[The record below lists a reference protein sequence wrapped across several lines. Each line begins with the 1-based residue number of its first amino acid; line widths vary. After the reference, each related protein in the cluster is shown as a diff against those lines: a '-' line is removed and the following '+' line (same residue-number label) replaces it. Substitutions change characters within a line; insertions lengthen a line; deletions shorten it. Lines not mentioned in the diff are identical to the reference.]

1 MKIVELISENFKRLN
16 AHVVMDGKNV
26 TVEGK
31 NGVGKSS
38 FIDAIWVALTGK
50 DVPEQPIQ
58 QGKESAKIAVTVKGD
73 DGSQFIVER
82 KFLPSGASLAV
93 KTNDGAKF
101 SSPQKF
107 LDQKL
112 GCISFDPF
120 EFIQKQPREQ
130 KKFLMELLGIDL
142 TEIDSTKKALLAQKD
157 ELGKQHQVLAEEIR
171 KLPVVTED
179 GADLEEKSTEEAIAK
194 FNEINRKRENVQKTK
209 AHYESLKL
217 EEAQLKLQLENIK
230 AEITELQAKYNDIAE
245 TRRNILVKIDS
256 YDPDTFV
263 LPELSNLQAEIEAIN
278 THNEK
283 VKQQKIT
290 RLKIEQLNS
299 ITAKG
304 KAKAEE
310 LKKLEEERVNIIA
323 SAKMPIEGLSFSEEG
338 LLFEGLP
345 FTEEQLSTAKLI
357 EAGIKISMALNP
369 NLRIMRIKDG
379 SLLDS
384 DTLAIIKKAAKDN
397 DYQLFIERVSDNKEI
412 GFVIEE

>member
-82 KFLPSGASLAV
+82 KFLQSGASLAV
-93 KTNDGAKF
+93 KTSDGAKF

-142 TEIDSTKKALLAQKD
+142 TEIDSTKKALLGQKD
-157 ELGKQHQVLAEEIR
+157 ELVKQHQVLKSEID
-171 KLPVVTED
+171 KLPAITEE
-179 GADLEEKSTEEAIAK
+179 LEEKSTAEAIAK
-194 FNEINRKRENVQKTK
+194 FNEINLVREQIK
-209 AHYESLKL
+209 AQQL
-217 EEAQLKLQLENIK
+217 EYRELQNKKDMLVVRYDQIQEQINKLQLQKES
-230 AEITELQAKYNDIAE
+230 LQEQIDDTNY
-245 TRRNILVKIDS
+245 KIGAFI
-256 YDPDTFV
+256 DTDFK
-263 LPELSNLQAEIEAIN
+263 LPEIGNLEQEIQEIN
-278 THNEK
+278 LHNEK

-323 SAKMPIEGLSFSEEG
+323 SAKMPIDGLSFSEEG

>member
-1 MKIVELISENFKRLN
+1 MKVIELVSENFKRLN

-101 SSPQKF
+101 SSPQRF
-107 LDQKL
+107 LDQRL

-157 ELGKQHQVLAEEIR
+157 ELVKQHQVLKSEID
-171 KLPVVTED
+171 KLPAITEE
-179 GADLEEKSTEEAIAK
+179 LEEKSTAEAIK
-194 FNEINRKRENVQKTK
+194 IYNDRLDDIKEIKEKRKRWN
-209 AHYESLKL
+209 YLINESNDVSLKIKVLKEKLKEMNDEIEKLKL
-217 EEAQLKLQLENIK
+217 ENFEEP
-230 AEITELQAKYNDIAE
+230 EIGD
-245 TRRNILVKIDS
+245 
-256 YDPDTFV
+256 
-263 LPELSNLQAEIEAIN
+263 LQAEIEAIN
-278 THNEK
+278 AHNEK
-283 VKQQKIT
+283 VKQQKII
-290 RLKIEQLNS
+290 RLKIEQLNN
-299 ITAKG
+299 ITVKG

-323 SAKMPIEGLSFSEEG
+323 SAKMPIDGLSFSEEG

-384 DTLAIIKKAAKDN
+384 DTLAIIKQAAKDN

>member
-16 AHVVMDGKNV
+16 AHVTMNGNSV

-58 QGKESAKIAVTVKGD
+58 QGKDSAKIEITVKAD

-82 KFLPSGASLAV
+82 KFLQSGATLTV
-93 KTNDGAKF
+93 KTSDGGKF

-120 EFIQKQPREQ
+120 EFIHKQPREQ

-142 TEIDSTKKALLAQKD
+142 TDIDNAKKVLLAQKD
-157 ELGKQHQVLAEEIR
+157 ELAKQHQMLKSEVDKFPPITEE
-171 KLPVVTED
+171 
-179 GADLEEKSTEEAIAK
+179 LEEKSTTEVIVRFNETNKKIAEIKARERKYYNLEVSRDTITDQITDLTKQILTLKEKYKPIDAELAK
-194 FNEINRKRENVQKTK
+194 FSADEINFELPEVGN
-209 AHYESLKL
+209 L
-217 EEAQLKLQLENIK
+217 EQ
-230 AEITELQAKYNDIAE
+230 ELQ
-245 TRRNILVKIDS
+245 
-256 YDPDTFV
+256 
-263 LPELSNLQAEIEAIN
+263 EIN
-278 THNEK
+278 QHNEK

-304 KAKAEE
+304 KAKAAEI
-310 LKKLEEERVNIIA
+310 KKLEEDRIAIITN
-323 SAKMPIEGLSFSEEG
+323 AKMPIDGLSFSEDG

-345 FTEEQLSTAKLI
+345 FTQEQLSTAKLI

-369 NLRIMRIKDG
+369 ALRIMRIKDG
-379 SLLDS
+379 SLLDN
-384 DTLAIIKKAAKDN
+384 DTLTLIKQSVKEN
-397 DYQLFIERVSDNKEI
+397 DYQLFIERVSDSKEI
-412 GFVIEE
+412 GFIIEE

>member
-1 MKIVELISENFKRLN
+1 MKVIELISENFKRLN

-58 QGKESAKIAVTVKGD
+58 QGKDSAKIAVTVKGD
-73 DGSQFIVER
+73 DDSQFIVER
-82 KFLPSGASLAV
+82 KFTAAGTALTV
-93 KTNDGAKF
+93 KTQDGAKF
-101 SSPQKF
+101 SSPQRF

-120 EFIQKQPREQ
+120 EFIHKQPREQ

-157 ELGKQHQVLAEEIR
+157 ELTKQHQALKSEID
-171 KLPVVTED
+171 KLPAITEE
-179 GADLEEKSTEEAIAK
+179 LEEKSTAEAIK
-194 FNEINRKRENVQKTK
+194 RYNDRLDDIKEIKEKRNRWNYLINESNDISIKIQELQKK
-209 AHYESLKL
+209 LKEMNEEIEKLKL
-217 EEAQLKLQLENIK
+217 ENLEEP
-230 AEITELQAKYNDIAE
+230 EIGD
-245 TRRNILVKIDS
+245 
-256 YDPDTFV
+256 
-263 LPELSNLQAEIEAIN
+263 LQAEIEAIN
-278 THNEK
+278 AHNEK

-290 RLKIEQLNS
+290 RLKIGQLNS

-304 KAKAEE
+304 KAKVEE
-310 LKKLEEERVNIIA
+310 IKKLEEERVRVIT
-323 SAKMPIEGLSFSEEG
+323 SAKMPINGLSFGDEG

-345 FTEEQLSTAKLI
+345 FTEDQLSTAKLI

-369 NLRIMRIKDG
+369 ALRIMRIKDG

-384 DTLAIIKKAAKDN
+384 DTLAIIKQAAKDN
-397 DYQLFIERVSDNKEI
+397 DYQLFIERVSDSKEI

>member
-1 MKIVELISENFKRLN
+1 MKVIELISENFKRLN
-16 AHVVMDGKNV
+16 AHVVMDGKSV

-38 FIDAIWVALTGK
+38 FIDAVWVALTGK

-58 QGKESAKIAVTVKGD
+58 QGKESAKIAVTVKAD
-73 DGSQFIVER
+73 DDSQFIVER
-82 KFLPSGASLAV
+82 KFLPSGATLTV
-93 KTNDGAKF
+93 KTSDGAKF

-120 EFIQKQPREQ
+120 EFIHKQPREQ

-142 TEIDSTKKALLAQKD
+142 TEIDSTKKTLLAQKD
-157 ELGKQHQVLAEEIR
+157 ELAKQHQVLKSEID
-171 KLPVVTED
+171 KYPAITEQ
-179 GADLEEKSTEEAIAK
+179 LEERSTAEAIK
-194 FNEINRKRENVQKTK
+194 
-209 AHYESLKL
+209 
-217 EEAQLKLQLENIK
+217 
-230 AEITELQAKYNDIAE
+230 KYNDCLEDIKEIREKKARFE
-245 TRRNILVKIDS
+245 YLKSKKHEYTCKVKEINSLLDGINS
-256 YDPDTFV
+256 ELEKFNDEN
-263 LPELSNLQAEIEAIN
+263 LIEPELSDLQEEIDAISA
-278 THNEK
+278 HNEK

-290 RLKIEQLNS
+290 KLKIEQLNS

-304 KAKAEE
+304 RAKAEE
-310 LKKLEEERVNIIA
+310 IKNLEEERINIIA
-323 SAKMPIEGLSFSEEG
+323 SARIPIEGLSFSEDG

-357 EAGIKISMALNP
+357 EAGIKISIALNP

-384 DTLAIIKKAAKDN
+384 DTLAIIKQAAKDN
-397 DYQLFIERVSDNKEI
+397 DYQLFIERVSDSKEI